1 MVAKSAAKTMRM
13 NDKVPAAALVEHGP
27 QIMKLFFH
35 HWASLPLALLLI
47 IVASACVRNPATNK
61 RNARLLSPQ
70 AERKIGEETKKQI
83 LEQYK
88 VIESTTVAA
97 YVNRVGQKLAQVSD
111 RPTVD
116 YDFTVLNSDLINAF
130 AAPGGFLFVTR
141 GLIDAVDDE
150 AELAMVL
157 GHEIAHVAALHG
169 VQMIQRE
176 MGQNALT
183 ILGTI
188 GAALTAGPEAML
200 MVANSANL
208 FSSLYLLGYNRENEL
223 EADNLGL
230 QYILRAGYDP
240 HASLRF
246 LEKLQKLDGEASHG
260 WDLYF
265 RTHPQTGDRIAII
278 KRMIGDEDQNRVET
292 KGSEFQKMKALL
304 PRVDVKE
311 RGSIAGG
318 NYSNDYHHLTLSV
331 PSNWTLLF
339 THPQALVTFHTANSD
354 GEGRLQAVIL
364 SSMTNTPETLAYR
377 FAKDSGFQELTGR
390 NVLYQAGYG
399 YLGRYGGVSPGG
411 QLMDIRLFATVRYGL
426 GYIIMAGV
434 EPAKADRYA
443 LDLEQIVRSLRF
455 QKTGMGG

>member
-1 MVAKSAAKTMRM
+1 MKSFLRRRATLI
-13 NDKVPAAALVEHGP
+13 AAAVT
-27 QIMKLFFH
+27 M
-35 HWASLPLALLLI
+35 ALMP
-47 IVASACVRNPATNK
+47 SCVRNPATHE

-70 AERKIGEETKKQI
+70 AERKIGEETKKEI
-83 LEQYK
+83 LEQYH
-88 VIESTTVAA
+88 VIESTEVTA

-116 YDFTVLNSDLINAF
+116 YDFTVLDSDLINAF
-130 AAPGGFLFVTR
+130 AAPGGFVFVTR

-157 GHEIAHVAALHG
+157 GHEIGHVAALHG
-169 VQMIQRE
+169 VQMIQKE

-188 GAALTAGPEAML
+188 GAALVAGPEAML
-200 MVANSANL
+200 MVANSAQL
-208 FSSLYLLGYNRENEL
+208 FSSLYLLGYSRENEL
-223 EADNLGL
+223 QADNLGL

-246 LEKLQKLDGEASHG
+246 LEKLQKLDNDSSHG

-265 RTHPQTGDRIAII
+265 RTHPQTGERIAII
-278 KRMIGDEDQNRVET
+278 KRMIGEEDENRVET
-292 KGSEFQKMKALL
+292 KGSEFQQMKALL
-304 PRVDVKE
+304 PRVDEKE
-311 RGSIAGG
+311 RGRIAGSD
-318 NYSNDYHHLTLSV
+318 YINDYHDLSLSV

-339 THPQALVTFHTANSD
+339 THPQALVTFSTPNGD
-354 GEGRLQAVIL
+354 GEGRLQVVIL
-364 SSMTNTPETLAYR
+364 SSSTKTPEQLAYR
-377 FAKDSGFQELTGR
+377 FAKDAGFQELTGR

-411 QLMDIRLFATVRYGL
+411 KLLDTRLFATVRHGL

-434 EPAKADRYA
+434 DPEKADRYA
-443 LDLEQIVRSLRF
+443 LDLERIIRSLRF
-455 QKTGMGG
+455 KDMGMRGG